1 MSARYHRALQDPVDS
16 TNKEDEL
23 RREDCGWSVLV
34 FRSDNEL
41 ATPKNDDM
49 ILVINEV
56 QPEG

>member
-1 MSARYHRALQDPVDS
+1 
-16 TNKEDEL
+16 
-23 RREDCGWSVLV
+23 VLV